1 MCVRARAR
9 LSFLKI
15 EKRLKAQIDTWEQE
29 QGRDFQVNGQKFL
42 QYVEEQWELHRIEKE
57 KEKLER
63 VRVCLY

>member
-1 MCVRARAR
+1 MRAR

>member
-1 MCVRARAR
+1 MCVRAR

>member
-1 MCVRARAR
+1 MCVR

-15 EKRLKAQIDTWEQE
+15 EKRLKAQIDTWEHE

-42 QYVEEQWELHRIEKE
+42 QFVEEQWELHRIEKE

-63 VRVCLY
+63 VRSVFV

>member
-1 MCVRARAR
+1 MCVCAR

>member
-1 MCVRARAR
+1 MCARAR

>member
-1 MCVRARAR
+1 M
-9 LSFLKI
+9 
-15 EKRLKAQIDTWEQE
+15 WEQE

>member
-1 MCVRARAR
+1 MCVRAR

-15 EKRLKAQIDTWEQE
+15 EKRLKAQIDMWEQE

>member
-1 MCVRARAR
+1 MCARAR

-42 QYVEEQWELHRIEKE
+42 QYVEEQWELHRMEKE